1 MSAYRITEI
10 GFKQPEAIFFCT
22 TVEMASGYD
31 IAEWVYVDDQNA
43 DVILVN
49 TDLDSS
55 SKRISVETPTQN
67 NERPILVSCS
77 VSGEKTD
84 PFSYTLEKPIT
95 YSMLVTLLQ
104 KLELELELSTIEKTP
119 PPLPVP
125 QDLQESHGTGQEA
138 VKFNTEHHSGESF
151 QPETPSEPV
160 IQSEFQ
166 KSVDPSNIED
176 VYIQSALHDAV
187 EEPAGEDTPA
197 TYNKTDSIQSDTD
210 PVSDTVSPKATIDQH
225 GSSDKSHEKNIYSDM
240 DRPARRFFE
249 VTRFLGLVRK
259 AALSGRP
266 TEITHYVYP
275 PVRIYPDQKV
285 FAYTSYVGL
294 SPDIFRTLA
303 SGFSIRDLVKM
314 GEKEPPDSWN
324 TQPLWLLFFIAT
336 LYGSEGRL
344 KEYSSPYD
352 KLCLTSKP
360 DFDIVPNHSDYRT
373 TADFMMAN
381 RSSDLKTIAD
391 DTGIKIKTVVDF
403 CNACEEIHII
413 ERNPTTHSDTKL
425 SQNQKQG
432 TSVSD
437 ISAKT
442 NMGLLKR
449 FKSIFNNTE

>member
-10 GFKQPEAIFFCT
+10 GFKQPEAIFFYT

-31 IAEWVYVDDQNA
+31 IAEWVCVDDQDA
-43 DVILVN
+43 DVILVD

-55 SKRISVETPTQN
+55 SKGISIEKPRQN
-67 NERPILVSCS
+67 SERPILVSCS
-77 VSGEKTD
+77 VSGEKTG

-104 KLELELELSTIEKTP
+104 KLELELELSTIEQTP
-119 PPLPVP
+119 SPLPAP
-125 QDLQESHGTGQEA
+125 QDLQELQGTGQDA
-138 VKFNTEHHSGESF
+138 VKFNTERRSGESF

-160 IQSEFQ
+160 LQSEFQ
-166 KSVDPSNIED
+166 KSADPPKIED
-176 VYIQSALHDAV
+176 VYIQSELHDIV

-210 PVSDTVSPKATIDQH
+210 PVSDTFSPQVTIDQH
-225 GSSDKSHEKNIYSDM
+225 GSSDRREIKIYRDM

-249 VTRFLGLVRK
+249 ATRFLGLIK
-259 AALSGRP
+259 KPALSSRP
-266 TEITHYVYP
+266 TEITHYIYP

-344 KEYSSPYD
+344 KEYCSPYD
-352 KLCLTSKP
+352 KLRLTSKP
-360 DFDIVPNHSDYRT
+360 DFEIVPNHADYRT

-381 RSSDLKTIAD
+381 RPSDLKTIAD
-391 DTGIKIKTVVDF
+391 GTGVKIKTVVDF

-413 ERNPTTHSDTKL
+413 ERNPATHSDAEL
-425 SQNQKQG
+425 SQNRKQG
-432 TSVSD
+432 TSVSG
-437 ISAKT
+437 IPAKT
-442 NMGLLKR
+442 NTGLIKR
-449 FKSIFNNTE
+449 LKSIFNHTE

>member
-31 IAEWVYVDDQNA
+31 IAEWVCVDDQDA

-55 SKRISVETPTQN
+55 SKSISVEKPTQN

-77 VSGEKTD
+77 VSGKKTD

-104 KLELELELSTIEKTP
+104 KLELELSTIEKTP
-119 PPLPVP
+119 TPHQAP
-125 QDLQESHGTGQEA
+125 QDLQEIQDTGQEA
-138 VKFNTEHHSGESF
+138 VKFNTERHSGEPF

-160 IQSEFQ
+160 LQSEFQ
-166 KSVDPSNIED
+166 KSAGPPNIED
-176 VYIQSALHDAV
+176 VYTQSELHGVV
-187 EEPAGEDTPA
+187 EKPAGEDTPA
-197 TYNKTDSIQSDTD
+197 TYNNTDSIQSDTD
-210 PVSDTVSPKATIDQH
+210 PLSDALSSQATIDQH
-225 GSSDKSHEKNIYSDM
+225 RSSDKSHEKNTYTDM

-285 FAYTSYVGL
+285 FAYASYVGL

-303 SGFSIRDLVKM
+303 SGFSTRDLVKM

-344 KEYSSPYD
+344 KEYCSPYD

-381 RSSDLKTIAD
+381 RPSDLKTIAD
-391 DTGIKIKTVVDF
+391 GTGIKIKTVVDF

-413 ERNPTTHSDTKL
+413 ERKPTTYSGTKL

-432 TSVSD
+432 TSVTD
-437 ISAKT
+437 IAAKT